1 MATLSDGAAGGSV
14 VFYDQIIGSLR
25 DGGCRLFRLFFLLW
39 NGRSNVFLLT
49 LAILLVWPLEGNRS
63 SSTTELAFLVR
74 SIVRVRA
81 VRRC

>member
-1 MATLSDGAAGGSV
+1 
-14 VFYDQIIGSLR
+14 
-25 DGGCRLFRLFFLLW
+25 LFRLFFLLW